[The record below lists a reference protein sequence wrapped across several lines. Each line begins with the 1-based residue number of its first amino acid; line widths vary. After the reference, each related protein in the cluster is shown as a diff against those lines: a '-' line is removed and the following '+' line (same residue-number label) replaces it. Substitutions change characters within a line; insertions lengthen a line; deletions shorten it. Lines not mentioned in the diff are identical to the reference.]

1 MTVTHFSC
9 LFVSVYFHLFTY
21 YARVHLFIYPF
32 YFSVSRARIAYLS
45 SISASLTYTSFARH
59 MLCMFSLLPA
69 LIIIPPVSSSDR
81 SFFRIPLLEDSPFYR
96 PSGLSLSIVY
106 SGMTRG
112 FPFDSLA
119 VSRLSFF
126 RRGGTN

>member
-9 LFVSVYFHLFTY
+9 LFVSVYFHSSTY

-45 SISASLTYTSFARH
+45 SISASLIYTSFARH

-81 SFFRIPLLEDSPFYR
+81 SFFRIPLLEDFHPSPAFIFR
-96 PSGLSLSIVY
+96 P
-106 SGMTRG
+106 GMTRELT
-112 FPFDSLA
+112 PTVVPLPHLT
-119 VSRLSFF
+119 VHC
-126 RRGGTN
+126 N